1 MHAVMPFLD
10 DSSLQQKLSSAR
22 EVYMSDAEGTQGFNC
37 WHQYQQIPLLLFL
50 ELMLYIMV
58 LAWTS
63 MLETGFVQLMVTMCF
78 QAVEVA
84 TVGLLPALGEEPGW
98 GMGVGAVPL
107 TQPEACPQV
116 FCGLGTRGFGQCPP
130 SARVALPER
139 LGQGLPSESTEGQGP
154 PSAST
159 QPSYRETEV
168 FAPLHP
174 GVAMPPKQ

>member
-1 MHAVMPFLD
+1 MPFLD
-10 DSSLQQKLSSAR
+10 DSFLQQKLSSAR
-22 EVYMSDAEGTQGFNC
+22 EVYMSDAEGTQ
-37 WHQYQQIPLLLFL
+37 

-84 TVGLLPALGEEPGW
+84 TAGLPPALGEEPGW

-107 TQPEACPQV
+107 TQSEACPQF

-139 LGQGLPSESTEGQGP
+139 LGQGLPNVSTEGQGP

-159 QPSYRETEV
+159 QPSYRETLPGR
-168 FAPLHP
+168 ATTGAQPRPPLE
-174 GVAMPPKQ
+174 GAAATT